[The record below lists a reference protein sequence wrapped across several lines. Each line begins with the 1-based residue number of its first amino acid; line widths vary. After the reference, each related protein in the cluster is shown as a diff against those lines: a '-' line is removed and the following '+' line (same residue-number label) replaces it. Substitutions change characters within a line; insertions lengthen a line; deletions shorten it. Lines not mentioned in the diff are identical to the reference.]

1 MQDKRLKVI
10 ISDFHVGEGHQMG
23 IYNNY
28 DDFYFDD
35 EFVEFLD
42 YYSSGPYES
51 IDVEL
56 IINGDFFDL
65 LKVRY
70 EGKFS
75 EHITLQVA
83 LAKLKQCIIGHPKV
97 VNALKKFLVQK
108 NHTITYIPGNH
119 DIEFMFPEVGQYFTE
134 IIAPHAKERVKVIND
149 TDTYFLEGG
158 IQVQHGHQFEPANAF
173 NYRKIFITDNVPEPI
188 LELPWGSYYMLKVV
202 NGLKDEKPYVDQVK
216 PISLFILHGLLLDF
230 RFTAKFI
237 WMTIYHFFRTQ
248 FVHNPFR
255 KNKLFQTLL
264 IVLTS
269 IRFIPDLEG
278 NAQKIL
284 KHIVN
289 INTIIMGH
297 NHKFRYRAFENN
309 KLYVNTGTWTRM
321 INLGIDEFGHEIK
334 LTYCVIEYNK
344 DEKPKISLEEWQGTR
359 RPHRKV
365 NF

>member
-35 EFVEFLD
+35 EFTEFLE
-42 YYSSGPYES
+42 YYSNNEYDGIE
-51 IDVEL
+51 VEL

-65 LKVRY
+65 LKVRTD
-70 EGKFS
+70 GQFS
-75 EHITLQVA
+75 ENITVKVA
-83 LAKLKQCIIGHPKV
+83 LSKLQQCIQGHPKV
-97 VNALKKFLVQK
+97 IAALKKFIAK
-108 NHTITYIPGNH
+108 DNHSITYIPGNH
-119 DIEFMFPEVGQYFTE
+119 DIEFMFPEVGDYFVQTISSHE
-134 IIAPHAKERVKVIND
+134 PKKIRVIND

-173 NYRKIFITDNVPEPI
+173 NYRKIFITKDVPEPI
-188 LELPWGSYYMLKVV
+188 LDLPWGSYYMLKVV
-202 NGLKDEKPYVDQVK
+202 NGLKTEKPYVDQVK

-230 RFTAKFI
+230 RFTIKFI

-248 FVHNPFR
+248 FVENPFR
-255 KNKLFQTLL
+255 KNKLLQTLL

-289 INTIIMGH
+289 INAIIMGH

-321 INLGIDEFGHEIK
+321 INLGIDDFGHEIK
-334 LTYCVIEYNK
+334 LTYCVIEYNSN
-344 DEKPKISLEEWQGTR
+344 EKPKISLQEWMGTR
-359 RPHRKV
+359 KPHRKV